1 MGFFGIDGPFFRI
14 GTVIADVM
22 ILGILWII
30 GSLPIVTIGAS
41 TTAVFYVT
49 TKRANG
55 RDGYLWA
62 DFWKSYRLNF
72 FASTKVFLTI
82 FIIYAI
88 LIFNIWG
95 LSFEN
100 DLGNWI
106 LAIQFVVF
114 IEITFISMYAFP
126 LISRFELKYIQVFKT
141 AFILAN
147 RHILITI
154 SNLALLVGVV
164 FMVDFMPPFIIIAPG
179 VYIYFSS
186 YLFVKAF
193 KKYRPDLDPELAV
206 GQLEPLQ
213 LDLDKDE
220 KKDEGN
226 EPVSEKK
233 ENEPKKET
241 VVYIEEAE
249 HQYYDSNS
257 NVLNLDRLK
266 NIAGDKKEDE

>member
-1 MGFFGIDGPFFRI
+1 MGFFSIDGPFFKI
-14 GTVIADVM
+14 GTIIADVM

-30 GSLPIVTIGAS
+30 GSLPIITIGAS

-88 LIFNIWG
+88 LIFNILG

-100 DLGNWI
+100 NLGNWV
-106 LAIQFVVF
+106 LAVQFVIF
-114 IEITFISMYAFP
+114 IEITFISMYSFP
-126 LISRFELKYIQVFKT
+126 LISRFELKYLQVFKT

-164 FMVDFMPPFIIIAPG
+164 FMIDFMPPFILIAPG

-193 KKYRPDLDPELAV
+193 KKYRPDLDPEIVV
-206 GQLEPLQ
+206 GQLEPLR
-213 LDLDKDE
+213 LDDE
-220 KKDEGN
+220 KEDEGSKA
-226 EPVSEKK
+226 ELKK
-233 ENEPKKET
+233 EESKPKEET

-249 HQYYDSNS
+249 HQMYDSNS

-266 NIAGDKKEDE
+266 NIVSDKKEDE